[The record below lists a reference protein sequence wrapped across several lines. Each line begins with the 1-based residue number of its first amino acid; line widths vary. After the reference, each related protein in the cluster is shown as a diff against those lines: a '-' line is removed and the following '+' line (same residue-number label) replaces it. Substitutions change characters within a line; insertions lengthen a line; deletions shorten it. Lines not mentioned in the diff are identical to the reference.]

1 MPRRKAPRNCYWRG
15 PPGQE
20 VLWGSIKV
28 RGQRFRWS
36 LRTRDAETALRRVKA
51 RREELEAEAHYGES
65 RSSYEAAFVAWSEH
79 ISHQVGA
86 ATAKR
91 YVVSLGQID
100 GFLRGKFVDQIDKK
114 LVSEIVAARRRVASQ
129 ATVRRDLTALSSL
142 LSFAED
148 QDWREGNPA
157 LDRLRKLK
165 ERRDPIVLPT
175 AADIER
181 VIARC
186 PGDLAVMVRVAMAT
200 GCRQDELVSARPRD
214 LNLRLRQLTVVGKGN
229 KLRVVSLSDEAVTAF
244 RLLPARLGGQHLF
257 RHHGDLPYANV
268 SSRFAAIVAGTQKVA
283 REKGHDFRPFRFHDL
298 RHFFAVDYLKR
309 GGSIYDLQ
317 GEMGHSSVKVTEMY
331 VQFLTPE
338 EARAAKSAGARKV
351 PPVQRSDEGETA

>member
-20 VLWGSIKV
+20 ILWGNIKV
-28 RGQRFRWS
+28 RGQRYRWS
-36 LRTRDAETALRRVKA
+36 LRTCDAETALRRIKA

-65 RSSYEAAFVAWSEH
+65 RRTYEATLVAWSEH
-79 ISHQVGA
+79 ISHQVGE

-91 YVVSLGQID
+91 YAVSLGQLE

-114 LVSEIVAARRRVASQ
+114 LVSEIVTARRRVASQ

-165 ERRDPIVLPT
+165 ERRDPIVLPER
-175 AADIER
+175 ADIDR
-181 VIARC
+181 VIART
-186 PGDLAVMVRVAMAT
+186 PGDLAVMVRAAMTT
-200 GCRQDELVSARPRD
+200 GCRQDELVSARPRN
-214 LNLRLRQLTVVGKGN
+214 LNLKLRQLTVIGKGN
-229 KLRVVSLSDEAVTAF
+229 KLRVVSLSDDAVAAF
-244 RLLPARLGGQHLF
+244 RLLPARLGGQNLF
-257 RHHGDLPYANV
+257 RHHGDRPYANV
-268 SSRFAAIVAGTQKVA
+268 SSRFAAIVAGTQKEA
-283 REKGHDFRPFRFHDL
+283 REEKRDFRPFRFHDL

-309 GGSIYDLQ
+309 GGSIYDLSR
-317 GEMGHSSVKVTEMY
+317 EMGHSSVKVTELY
-331 VQFLTPE
+331 LAYLTPD
-338 EARAAKSAGARKV
+338 EASIAKSAGSRKV
-351 PPVQRSDEGETA
+351 PPVQRFEEEETA